1 MELIQ
6 GWFPLGLTGLISL
19 QSKGFSKASPPPQYE
34 SMSSLVLSLP
44 YGSTE
49 TFIHDY
55 WKDDMCRSHLRLFA
69 TPWTIASQAPL
80 SMEFSRQEY
89 WSGLLFP
96 TPGDLP
102 NPRIE
107 PMLLASPT
115 LAGRDSL
122 PLGSPYDHLQP
133 QTNPLSPS
141 SIYLLPLSSFCQ
153 NK

>member
-1 MELIQ
+1 MYVFTCVWL
-6 GWFPLGLTGLISL
+6 FVTP
-19 QSKGFSKASPPPQYE
+19 
-34 SMSSLVLSLP
+34 
-44 YGSTE
+44 
-49 TFIHDY
+49 
-55 WKDDMCRSHLRLFA
+55 RSVAH
-69 TPWTIASQAPL
+69 QAPL
-80 SMEFSRQEY
+80 CMEFSRQGY
-89 WSGLLFP
+89 WRGLLFP

-153 NK
+153 NKWIWKTIKEASKCSQSTRCQYETSKFFFIKISILFLFFSFALVWWKFTQVWVCDVLN